1 MGRRPGFD
9 ILLALKGVQNAM
21 RSGCPPDV
29 VWRRGFPKGIFRLRV
44 SSVLKHAF
52 AWNVKGSR
60 PVVTKDVRYSACSP
74 LSRGLP
80 SCIQQASTTAGCS
93 TSEVARFASAEL
105 LHRAWFT
112 LPLCDILRRVQVSMA
127 STITLRTPKVVTITG
142 SHRTTR
148 RTSLAGLVCIDLLD
162 TNTSTFGFVRERI
175 NRRTGIQHSLSSGR
189 EFHTAI

>member
-1 MGRRPGFD
+1 
-9 ILLALKGVQNAM
+9 M

-29 VWRRGFPKGIFRLRV
+29 VWRRGFPKGDIQVARFLGSQVRFRVERQR
-44 SSVLKHAF
+44 
-52 AWNVKGSR
+52 SR
-60 PVVTKDVRYSACSP
+60 PVVTRTCVTARSP
-74 LSRGLP
+74 VKGP
-80 SCIQQASTTAGCS
+80 SFTTAGCS

-189 EFHTAI
+189 GVSYSHLTKCLVCPSQRLSTLRLPTG

>member
-9 ILLALKGVQNAM
+9 ILLPEGRHQNAM

-44 SSVLKHAF
+44 SSVLKYAF

-74 LSRGLP
+74 VKGP
-80 SCIQQASTTAGCS
+80 SFLHTAGVNDGWLFNQRGS
-93 TSEVARFASAEL
+93 TVRVSRTATPCMVY
-105 LHRAWFT
+105 
-112 LPLCDILRRVQVSMA
+112 PPVVDILRRVQVSMA

>member
-1 MGRRPGFD
+1 
-9 ILLALKGVQNAM
+9 M
-21 RSGCPPDV
+21 RSGLPSDV

-44 SSVLKHAF
+44 SSVLKYAF

-74 LSRGLP
+74 VKGP
-80 SCIQQASTTAGCS
+80 SFLHTAGVNDGWLFNQRGS
-93 TSEVARFASAEL
+93 TV
-105 LHRAWFT
+105 
-112 LPLCDILRRVQVSMA
+112 RVSRTATPCMVYPPVVRYSPTRSGQHGVHDH
-127 STITLRTPKVVTITG
+127 LRTPKVVTITG